1 MTESQTIEFIQ
12 YGLPKPIFEYTWT
25 AVVATFYKIIEID
38 EGVNEGVNGG
48 VNGGVEYTVYNFIL
62 KNPNFNAKQI
72 SEKTNIPLRSTER
85 WIKQLKNEN
94 KIKFEGSPKTGGYQ
108 AITNNKYTKEL

>member
-1 MTESQTIEFIQ
+1 MTESQTIEFKQ
-12 YGLPKPIFEYTWT
+12 YGLPKPTFEYTWT
-25 AVVATFYKIIEID
+25 AVVATFYKIVEID
-38 EGVNEGVNGG
+38 GGVNGG
-48 VNGGVEYTVYNFIL
+48 VNGGVENTVYNFIL

-108 AITNNKYTKEL
+108 AITNYE

>member
-1 MTESQTIEFIQ
+1 MTESQTIEFKQ

-38 EGVNEGVNGG
+38 DGVNDGVNEGVNEGVNSLLELIK
-48 VNGGVEYTVYNFIL
+48 N
-62 KNPNFNAKQI
+62 NPNK
-72 SEKTNIPLRSTER
+72 RSTFFSKELNTSVKNIER

-108 AITNNKYTKEL
+108 AITITQITKEL

>member
-1 MTESQTIEFIQ
+1 MTESQTIEFKQ
-12 YGLPKPIFEYTWT
+12 YGLPKPTFEYTWT
-25 AVVATFYKIIEID
+25 AVVATFYKIVEID
-38 EGVNEGVNGG
+38 GGVNEGVNE
-48 VNGGVEYTVYNFIL
+48 GVEYTVYNFIL

-108 AITNNKYTKEL
+108 AITNTQIINNK

>member
-1 MTESQTIEFIQ
+1 MTESQTTEFKKC
-12 YGLPKPIFEYTWT
+12 GLPKPTFEYTWT
-25 AVVATFYKIIEID
+25 SVVATFYKMVEID
-38 EGVNEGVNGG
+38 EGVN
-48 VNGGVEYTVYNFIL
+48 GGVENTVYNFIL

-108 AITNNKYTKEL
+108 AITNNK

>member
-1 MTESQTIEFIQ
+1 MTESQTIEFKQ

-25 AVVATFYKIIEID
+25 AVVATFYKIVEID
-38 EGVNEGVNGG
+38 GGVNEGVKEG
-48 VNGGVEYTVYNFIL
+48 VNSLLELIKN
-62 KNPNFNAKQI
+62 NPNK
-72 SEKTNIPLRSTER
+72 RSTFFSKELDTSVKNIER

-108 AITNNKYTKEL
+108 AITNYE

>member
-1 MTESQTIEFIQ
+1 MTESQTIEFKQ

-25 AVVATFYKIIEID
+25 AVVATFYKIVEID
-38 EGVNEGVNGG
+38 EGVNGG
-48 VNGGVEYTVYNFIL
+48 VNGGVNEGVNEGVNSLLELI
-62 KNPNFNAKQI
+62 KNNPNK
-72 SEKTNIPLRSTER
+72 RSTFFSKELNTSVKNIER

-108 AITNNKYTKEL
+108 AITNNK

>member
-1 MTESQTIEFIQ
+1 MTESQTIEFKQ
-12 YGLPKPIFEYTWT
+12 YGLPKPTFEYTWT
-25 AVVATFYKIIEID
+25 AVVATFYKIVEID
-38 EGVNEGVNGG
+38 GGVNEGVNE
-48 VNGGVEYTVYNFIL
+48 GVEYTVYNFIL

-108 AITNNKYTKEL
+108 AITTTQITKEL

>member
-1 MTESQTIEFIQ
+1 MTESQTIEFKQ

-38 EGVNEGVNGG
+38 EGVNKGVNEGVNSLLELIK
-48 VNGGVEYTVYNFIL
+48 N
-62 KNPNFNAKQI
+62 NPNK
-72 SEKTNIPLRSTER
+72 RSTFFSKELNTSVKNIER

-108 AITNNKYTKEL
+108 AITNNK